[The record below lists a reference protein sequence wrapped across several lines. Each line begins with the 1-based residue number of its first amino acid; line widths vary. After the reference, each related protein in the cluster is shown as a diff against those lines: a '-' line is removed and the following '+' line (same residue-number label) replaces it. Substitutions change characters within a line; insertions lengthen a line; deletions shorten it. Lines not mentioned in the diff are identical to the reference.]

1 MGLLDKFKKSAAEE
15 KSLPERFKQWLDPV
29 LENDIPSDI
38 VALSFNIYED
48 ADKRWSVE
56 VVGTSSFDENND
68 DWACDE
74 ITDFSTRGNPFSWQE
89 DTTWE
94 EVLPIVK
101 RLIQGY
107 LESGNHSDKL
117 GNLSGIACGFV
128 DGDLELIYR
137 KR

>member
-1 MGLLDKFKKSAAEE
+1 MEVEKGPWTELPYLHRSVLPSCLAMSGKLRSISKDTLDEA
-15 KSLPERFKQWLDPV
+15 V
-29 LENDIPSDI
+29 
-38 VALSFNIYED
+38 
-48 ADKRWSVE
+48 
-56 VVGTSSFDENND
+56 TFDENND